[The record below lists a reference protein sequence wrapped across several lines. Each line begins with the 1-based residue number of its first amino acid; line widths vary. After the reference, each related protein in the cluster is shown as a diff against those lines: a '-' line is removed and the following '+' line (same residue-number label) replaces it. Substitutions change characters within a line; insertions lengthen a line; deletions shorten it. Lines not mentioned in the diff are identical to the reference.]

1 MVLGTSLHE
10 LNPEKVHLFVAN
22 LSYEIDVSINTTE
35 KESSLEFRAY
45 LTPRAKKP
53 QCCGA

>member
-22 LSYEIDVSINTTE
+22 LSYGIDVSINTTE